1 MIKFN
6 RRAAGIF
13 IFLSAVFTA
22 ARAAMANPIFIDF
35 SYPINAADPAT
46 LVKFIPPLIIITA
59 IVEFVIA
66 RWTFKSNSIFATVLI
81 ANAVSVPPTQIAAA
95 LLLKA
100 FPGGSVYY
108 AAEIIPIAVEF
119 LIYRM
124 MRGKM
129 AAAGIDPKFITNENF
144 FTTIVAANLVS
155 MLFAG
160 EILSLL
166 YPFLEILFR

>member
-1 MIKFN
+1 MIKSNN
-6 RRAAGIF
+6 RAVKVFAFAA
-13 IFLSAVFTA
+13 A
-22 ARAAMANPIFIDF
+22 ALFAAKSAMANPIFIDF
-35 SYPINAADPAT
+35 SYPVNASDPAS

-95 LLLKA
+95 LLIKA

-108 AAEIIPIAVEF
+108 AAEIIPIAAEF

-124 MRGKM
+124 MRRKM
-129 AAAGIDPKFITNENF
+129 ATAGIDPKLITNENF
-144 FTTIVAANLVS
+144 FTTIIAANFVS

-166 YPFLEILFR
+166 YGALMMPLR